1 MQPERNDREKIVNF
15 TAFFALAIIAL
26 LIVIKNFFP
35 IVGIEIKGTFVNV
48 LETLQNVFM
57 LLTLGIAGYSFVSGK
72 KKGWKTAYWIIIA
85 IFVVATVLIW
95 FRK

>member
-1 MQPERNDREKIVNF
+1 MQPEDKDRAKIVNF
-15 TAFFALAIIAL
+15 TAFFALAVIAL

-35 IVGIEIKGTFVNV
+35 IIGIEIKGTFVNV
-48 LETLQNVFM
+48 LETLQNVFI
-57 LLTLGIAGYSFVSGK
+57 LLTLGIAGYSFVCDK

-85 IFVVATVLIW
+85 IFVIATVLIW